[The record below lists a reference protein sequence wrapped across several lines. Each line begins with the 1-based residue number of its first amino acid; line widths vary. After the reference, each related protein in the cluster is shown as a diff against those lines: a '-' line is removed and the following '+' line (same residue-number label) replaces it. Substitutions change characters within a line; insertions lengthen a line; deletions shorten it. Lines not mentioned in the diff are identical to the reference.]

1 MSKSYR
7 EVRKSCTAQFQ
18 GTVPGNLW
26 LLASRV
32 EMEECVAHNSLS
44 FCPLVFSLVGL
55 MRVAGVSG
63 LRLAKNNG
71 RVGVLAV
78 TKGTTTID
86 LPLTLVMIHPSHPQG
101 VYVAEDA
108 ALAAWNAVAAAP
120 GRKSRGKAKPDT
132 TRPTKRV
139 QSSGPPSAAVAA
151 VAPQHL
157 TPLQQVRHA
166 LNERYIERAYEV
178 QLLLVAAVSK
188 SHCFFLGPPGTG
200 KTDLTQDFAKC
211 VGGTVFDTLVSAG
224 TSRDELEGPMNT
236 KILTEEGRQVRLRQ
250 GYMSEATFAVVD
262 EIWKSSPFLLNS
274 MLRLMSQRT
283 YFEDGKEHA
292 AKTRCVLAA
301 SNETPQD
308 KSLEALYSRF
318 SLRCY
323 CDSIV
328 GDEGRAQ
335 LLGIQEWN
343 RPSLPQSVI
352 GSLTEADLDAER
364 QKALALPLTKAFG
377 KVWLQCLDALS
388 TLHTGPRT
396 RGIRIDDRRLRNLM
410 EVAKVWAHLDGKKSV
425 GPEYALIL
433 ADTAWNTP
441 GERQLVE
448 AEIYSR
454 SSVSHVVSDSVAL
467 GDQIMA
473 ATTESLIGNG
483 KGPVVQSS
491 PVPVQGDPNGT
502 IEALVAD
509 RVRKAAVKASKSGK

>member
-1 MSKSYR
+1 MSNQSYR

-18 GTVPGNLW
+18 GQVPGNLW

-32 EMEECVAHNSLS
+32 EMEECIAHNSIS

-55 MRVAGVSG
+55 MKAAGVSG
-63 LRLAKNNG
+63 LRLAKNGG

-86 LPLTLVMIHPSHPQG
+86 LPLSLVMIHPSHPQG
-101 VYVAEDA
+101 VYVAEA
-108 ALAAWNAVAAAP
+108 PALAAWNAVATAP
-120 GRKSRGKAKPDT
+120 GRKSRAKKAT
-132 TRPTKRV
+132 AAV
-139 QSSGPPSAAVAA
+139 VAPSAVVAA

-283 YFEDGKEHA
+283 YFEDGQEHA

-335 LLGIQEWN
+335 LLGIKEWN
-343 RPSLPQSVI
+343 RPNLPQSVI

-377 KVWLQCLDALS
+377 KVWLQCLEALS

-454 SSVSHVVSDSVAL
+454 SSVSHVVADSVAL

>member
-1 MSKSYR
+1 
-7 EVRKSCTAQFQ
+7 
-18 GTVPGNLW
+18 
-26 LLASRV
+26 
-32 EMEECVAHNSLS
+32 
-44 FCPLVFSLVGL
+44 
-55 MRVAGVSG
+55 
-63 LRLAKNNG
+63 
-71 RVGVLAV
+71 
-78 TKGTTTID
+78 
-86 LPLTLVMIHPSHPQG
+86 
-101 VYVAEDA
+101 
-108 ALAAWNAVAAAP
+108 
-120 GRKSRGKAKPDT
+120 
-132 TRPTKRV
+132 V
-139 QSSGPPSAAVAA
+139 QPK
-151 VAPQHL
+151 HL

-188 SHCFFLGPPGTG
+188 SHTFFLGPPGTG

-283 YFEDGKEHA
+283 YFEDGQEHA

-328 GDEGRAQ
+328 GDLGLAQ
-335 LLGIQEWN
+335 LLGIVEWN
-343 RPSLPQSVI
+343 RPDLPQSVI

-377 KVWLQCLDALS
+377 KVWLQCLKALS
-388 TLHTGPRT
+388 TLRTGPRT
-396 RGIRIDDRRLRNLM
+396 LGIRIDDRRLRNLM
-410 EVAKVWAHLDGKKSV
+410 EIAKVWAHLDGKKSV

-454 SSVSHVVSDSVAL
+454 ASVSDVVSDALAL
-467 GDQIMA
+467 GDQIMQA
-473 ATTESLIGNG
+473 RTESLMGNG
-483 KGPVVQSS
+483 KGPVVEAA
-491 PVPVQGDPNGT
+491 PVPVQGNPNGT

-509 RVRKAAVKASKSGK
+509 RVRKAAVKASKEAS